1 MARFMRAVW
10 TRLRRQRGFT
20 LIELMAVMAILSGL
34 SAITFPAISGSVTVS
49 KATTQSVDTAS
60 TQRAVDWFHSEA
72 VTLYPSQPASSGVI
86 TPWATGGLPQGSA
99 TGGTGATA
107 ATPIIFTQDDIAGID
122 FQAQVLLN
130 GVTKTFNGDYLRGLP
145 RHAGETLL
153 VQAGEDSPVF
163 HIQRR
168 GADTFVQLRNTASV
182 ATVFHLWGLDKAS
195 EVWLFVD
202 QLVY

>member
-1 MARFMRAVW
+1 MVRVMRAVW

-49 KATTQSVDTAS
+49 KGTTQSVDMAS
-60 TQRAVDWFHSEA
+60 AQRAVDWFHSEA
-72 VTLYPSQPASSGVI
+72 VTLYPTEPAPDGAT

-99 TGGTGATA
+99 TGGTGVTA
-107 ATPIIFTQDDIAGID
+107 ATPIIFTQNDIAGID
-122 FQAQVLLN
+122 FQAQVLVN
-130 GVTKTFNGDYLRGLP
+130 GTTKTFNGDYLRGLP

-153 VQAGEDSPVF
+153 LQAGEDSPVF
-163 HIQRR
+163 HIKRR
-168 GADTFVQLRNTASV
+168 GADTFVLLRNTGSV

-202 QLVY
+202 RIAY